1 MAEENKT
8 PDTGFNKILYVTDLS
23 ENSRLAFPYA
33 ASIARKYHAAL
44 TVFHVVETEHFEKYL
59 TGYISEEMWDKL
71 RLQDLDDARD
81 VLINR
86 KRENSIIKKNLD
98 KICQESL
105 KDTENEGYVAY
116 DIVVRL
122 GEPADRIVREAESN
136 DYDLIIIGNHGKRSI
151 REALIGS
158 TSRRVL
164 ASCRVPVL
172 VVPLPEMD

>member
-1 MAEENKT
+1 MAETKKMPEA
-8 PDTGFNKILYVTDLS
+8 GFNKILYVTDLS

-33 ASIARKYHAAL
+33 AAVARRFHAAL

-71 RLQDLDDARD
+71 RLQDLDEARK
-81 VLINR
+81 VLIDR
-86 KRENSIIKKNLD
+86 RRENSVIKENLD

-116 DIVVRL
+116 DIKIRL
-122 GEPADRIVREAESN
+122 GEPADRIVKETEAN

-172 VVPLPEMD
+172 VVPLPEKR

>member
-1 MAEENKT
+1 MTEEKKALE
-8 PDTGFNKILYVTDLS
+8 PGFRKILYVTDLS
-23 ENSRLAFPYA
+23 ENSRQAFPIA
-33 ASIARKYHAAL
+33 ATMAQRFKAAL

-59 TGYISEEMWDKL
+59 TGYINEEMWEQLKQ
-71 RLQDLDDARD
+71 QDLEEARK

-86 KRENSIIKKNLD
+86 KRENSIIKENLG

-105 KDTENEGYVAY
+105 EGTEQGNVAY

-122 GEPADRIVREAESN
+122 GDPADRIVKETEEN
-136 DYDLIIIGNHGKRSI
+136 GYDLIVIGHQGKRSI

-164 ASCRVPVL
+164 ATCNVPVL
-172 VVPLPEMD
+172 TVPLVDN